1 MLIIVIISSIVY
13 INCIVISNNGSY
25 QFQSQKQ
32 TFNANGYSMHEQNQS
47 QSFIH
52 NNNDGQ
58 HIIQKQSQQQSQHS
72 YSIQSQIQYQSLNY
86 TNLQS
91 LVNPQNQNDDSQI
104 PVDTTNQSSGSQISN
119 QAESPSQSGTDIDP
133 SLPDNHQQQQQAT
146 ELPQESQDS
155 QQQQQQQQPTQ
166 ETQNEADSPHLELS
180 PQFDQSHS
188 NNSNSILVQPQS
200 SEQSQELQD
209 NQDQSSQQLQSEIQQ
224 PHQLDLS
231 PQFDQSQSNISDLIL
246 VQLNS
251 SKQSREIQDNQDQS
265 LPQLQPEIQQ
275 PHQIDLSSQFDQS
288 QSNISDLILVQLNS
302 SKQSREIQDSLN
314 QSLPQ
319 LQPEIQQPHQIDLS
333 SQFDQSQ
340 SNISDLILVQ
350 PQPPGQFQE
359 SDSQILNVSKPVV
372 ESYSEFDDSQ
382 TGEPKQSLE
391 AQLTPDPPLSYQN
404 SNNNND

>member
-1 MLIIVIISSIVY
+1 MIIIVIISSIVY

-91 LVNPQNQNDDSQI
+91 LMNPQNQNDDSQI
-104 PVDTTNQSSGSQISN
+104 PVDPTKQSSGSQISN
-119 QAESPSQSGTDIDP
+119 QPESSSQSGTDIDP

-155 QQQQQQQQPTQ
+155 QQQQPTQ
-166 ETQNEADSPHLELS
+166 ETHNEADSPQLQLS
-180 PQFDQSHS
+180 PQF
-188 NNSNSILVQPQS
+188 
-200 SEQSQELQD
+200 EQSQSNISDLMLVQLNSSKQSRELQD
-209 NQDQSSQQLQSEIQQ
+209 NQDQSSQQLQPEMQQ
-224 PHQLDLS
+224 PHQIDLS
-231 PQFDQSQSNISDLIL
+231 SQFDQSQSNISDLML

-251 SKQSREIQDNQDQS
+251 SKQSRELQDNQDQS
-265 LPQLQPEIQQ
+265 SQQLQPEIQQ

-288 QSNISDLILVQLNS
+288 QSNISDLMLVQLNS
-302 SKQSREIQDSLN
+302 SKQSRELQDSLN

-350 PQPPGQFQE
+350 PQPPGQLQE

-372 ESYSEFDDSQ
+372 ESYSKFDDSQ
-382 TGEPKQSLE
+382 SGVPKQSLE

-404 SNNNND
+404 SNHNND